1 MAGEEAPIAIDVAG
15 LGALEAAPAL
25 PKKPSMLAIVAELVI
40 LTCFAIGAGGLFGMQ
55 MLGGNDAGA
64 PKHEAAAAKTQ
75 KGKYSEGSNL
85 KALPV
90 IVTNLAGRKGHVDPH
105 RGIVCPRR
113 RRSERECAGR
123 DRSAKTSSPTC
134 ARCRVDQLE
143 GPSGFLHLRED
154 LNDRAR
160 IRSGGKV
167 RELVIQG
174 LVLE

>member
-25 PKKPSMLAIVAELVI
+25 PKKPSMLAMVAELVI

-90 IVTNLAGRKGHVDPH
+90 IVTNLAGAKGTWIRIEASFVLDADAPNANALAASISED
-105 RGIVCPRR
+105 IVAYLRTVP
-113 RRSERECAGR
+113 
-123 DRSAKTSSPTC
+123 
-134 ARCRVDQLE
+134 VDQLE

-160 IRSGGKV
+160 IRSGGKI